1 MKRLTTIAAA
11 ACAAVVLALAA
22 PGTAQAQP
30 PAASQERGPDGEFTA
45 AAKCWQAWLAS
56 PAINACNPPHEI
68 EAVGKNKCHIKVEC
82 YNDHVWPTPPRI
94 VNDLTVKRKKIA
106 KLRNCSGEVKKKC

>member
-1 MKRLTTIAAA
+1 MKPLTSIVAA

-30 PAASQERGPDGEFTA
+30 AAAQERGPDGEFTA

-56 PAINACNPPHEI
+56 PAINACNPPEEV
-68 EAVGKNKCHIKVEC
+68 EAIGKNKCRIKVEC

>member
-30 PAASQERGPDGEFTA
+30 AAAQERGPDGELTA
-45 AAKCWQAWLAS
+45 TAKCWQAWLAS
-56 PAINACNPPHEI
+56 PARTACSAPHSI
-68 EAVGKNKCHIKVEC
+68 EAAGKKRCHIRVDC
-82 YNDHVWPTPPRI
+82 FNDHVWPTPPRI
-94 VNDLTVKRKKIA
+94 ANDLTVKRKKIA
-106 KLRNCSGEVKKKC
+106 KLKNCSGVVKKKC